1 MVKEKIKN
9 NKKYYI
15 CEECSFAYNDKKWAQ
30 KCQNWCKKYNS
41 CNIEITKHA
50 VKNRLIYRR

>member
-9 NKKYYI
+9 SKKNFI
-15 CEECSFAYNDKKWAQ
+15 CEECGFAYKEKEWVE
-30 KCQNWCKKYNS
+30 KCEKWCKEHHS

-50 VKNRLIYRR
+50 L